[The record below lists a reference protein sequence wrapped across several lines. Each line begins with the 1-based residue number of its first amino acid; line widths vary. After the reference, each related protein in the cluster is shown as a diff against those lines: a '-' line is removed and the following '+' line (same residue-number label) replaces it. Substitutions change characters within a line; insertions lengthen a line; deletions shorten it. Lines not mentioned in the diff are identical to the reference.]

1 MRAHEPSSPVPLRH
15 TPPHRSTCNNKT
27 RRIRSDLHRSRII
40 SRRARR
46 AAASDSQRALEL
58 RRALVQIRVAAA
70 AASAPLRRRRGQP
83 PVLCHLGARRPGVA
97 AAAAP
102 QQQQRAVEARRGRGG
117 VERDR
122 ALVRGGRVGRVV
134 EAVERRREQR
144 VAEGGGRKRGVAI
157 VMVCGRQGRREE
169 LV

>member
-58 RRALVQIRVAAA
+58 RRALVQIRVAPAIA
-70 AASAPLRRRRGQP
+70 APLRRCREP
-83 PVLCHLGARRPGVA
+83 PVLCHLGARHPGV
-97 AAAAP
+97 AAAP